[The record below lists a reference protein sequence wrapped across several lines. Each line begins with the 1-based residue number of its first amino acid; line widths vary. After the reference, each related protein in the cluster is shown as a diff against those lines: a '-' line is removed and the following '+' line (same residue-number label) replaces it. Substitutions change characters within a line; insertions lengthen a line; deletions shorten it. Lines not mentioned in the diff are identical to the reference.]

1 MKIRRKTVSSNG
13 DVTPVEKIVE
23 FDVKPGWKKGN
34 RVTFRQSEWR
44 EEMIGR
50 LGDETPGHVPADIVF
65 VLEEK
70 PHAVYV
76 REEND
81 LVYTREISLREALC
95 GFRFE
100 YEHLDGR
107 RINVMVP
114 AVITPESEQRY
125 PGLGMP
131 ISKNAGEF
139 GDLVFRFR
147 IRFPKMM
154 SNENKAI
161 IRSLTFLDD

>member
-23 FDVKPGWKKGN
+23 FDVKPGWKRGN

-44 EEMIGR
+44 ERMIGR
-50 LGDETPGHVPADIVF
+50 LGDETPGHIPADIVF

-81 LVYTREISLREALC
+81 LVCTREISLREALC
-95 GFRFE
+95 GFRF
-100 YEHLDGR
+100 HAKR
-107 RINVMVP
+107 
-114 AVITPESEQRY
+114 A
-125 PGLGMP
+125 
-131 ISKNAGEF
+131 
-139 GDLVFRFR
+139 
-147 IRFPKMM
+147 
-154 SNENKAI
+154 
-161 IRSLTFLDD
+161 

>member
-1 MKIRRKTVSSNG
+1 MKIRRKTVSANG
-13 DVTPVEKIVE
+13 DVTPIEKIIE
-23 FDVKPGWKKGN
+23 FDVKPGWKPGN
-34 RVTFRQSEWR
+34 RVTFRQWDWGQTL
-44 EEMIGR
+44 IGR
-50 LGDETPGHVPADIVF
+50 LGDETPGHIPADIVF

-81 LVYTREISLREALC
+81 LVCTREISLRDALC
-95 GFRFE
+95 GVRFE
-100 YEHLDGR
+100 YQHIDGR
-107 RINVMVP
+107 RINVMIP
-114 AVITPESEQRY
+114 AVINPESEQRY

-131 ISKNAGEF
+131 ISKNPGEF

-161 IRSLTFLDD
+161 VRSLTFLDD